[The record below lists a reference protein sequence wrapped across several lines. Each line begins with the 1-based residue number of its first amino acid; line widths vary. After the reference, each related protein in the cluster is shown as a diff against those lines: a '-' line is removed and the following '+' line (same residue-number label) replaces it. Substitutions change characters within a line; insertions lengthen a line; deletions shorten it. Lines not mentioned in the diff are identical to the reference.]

1 MKWLRRMLVGLLAER
16 RIDAEFR
23 ALELEATHR
32 DVPVGAVVVEQ
43 FEALFAV
50 LLDPDRVPLQ
60 DVDDEPMPNV
70 EKPK

>member
-1 MKWLRRMLVGLLAER
+1 MKWLRKMLVGLLVKR

-23 ALELEATHR
+23 ALELEAKRR

-43 FEALFAV
+43 FEALFTI

-60 DVDDEPMPNV
+60 AVDDEPMPNV